1 MNILIPFISAVLFR
15 LGGVSRDD
23 RFLPF
28 MKPSTPIAAKA
39 WRWGMGAII
48 GLLAWH
54 GWLTYLLIIA
64 TYFLATWAL
73 GYGENHP
80 FRKWFGRDASW
91 IIYGALFSLA
101 SFPVLRWLAI
111 LQAIIGAWVFWFL
124 MKWSNDGMF
133 PVDSYDL
140 FDKTGNGWKLNH
152 AWVEIGIGFLGTI
165 FYIFAR

>member
-1 MNILIPFISAVLFR
+1 MRILIPFISAVLFR
-15 LGGVSRDD
+15 LGGVGKDD

-28 MKPSTPIAAKA
+28 MKPPTPIAAKA

-80 FRKWFGRDASW
+80 FRKWFGRDGCW
-91 IIYGALFSLA
+91 VIYGFFFGLA
-101 SFPVLRWLAI
+101 SMPVLKWWAI
-111 LQAIIGAWVFWFL
+111 LQGMLGAAVFWEL
-124 MKWSNDGMF
+124 MSMSNDGILLNM
-133 PVDSYDL
+133 P
-140 FDKTGNGWKLNH
+140 NGASGIIREWKLNH
-152 AWVEIGIGFLGTI
+152 AWVEVGIGFLGMI
-165 FYIFAR
+165 LYWFIK